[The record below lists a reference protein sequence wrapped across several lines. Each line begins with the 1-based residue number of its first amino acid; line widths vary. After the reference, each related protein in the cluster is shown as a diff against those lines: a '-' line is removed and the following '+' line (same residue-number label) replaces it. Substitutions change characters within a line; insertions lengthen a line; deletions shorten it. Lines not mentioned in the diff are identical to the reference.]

1 MGNKIWVKITG
12 SCLKQDESTY
22 AYKTIVNISI
32 VCKINKNH
40 NISSYPTLK
49 HCFFEVVKLTKNFDI
64 SEYRHSGY
72 GIRFKRKETFS
83 IGKGFG
89 RSCMIFAVDMSYSA
103 HDYNKKINILILYE
117 GHIQGL
123 GGSSLTAEKIFN

>member
-32 VCKINKNH
+32 CKINKNH
-40 NISSYPTLK
+40 NLSSYPTLK
-49 HCFFEVVKLTKNFDI
+49 HCFFEAVKWTKNFDI

-72 GIRFKRKETFS
+72 GIRFERRETFS
-83 IGKGFG
+83 IGKGFC
-89 RSCMIFAVDMSYSA
+89 RSRMVFAVDMSYSV
-103 HDYNKKINILILYE
+103 HVDNKKIDILILYE
-117 GHIQGL
+117 GHTKGL
-123 GGSSLTAEKIFN
+123 DGTSLTAEKIFN